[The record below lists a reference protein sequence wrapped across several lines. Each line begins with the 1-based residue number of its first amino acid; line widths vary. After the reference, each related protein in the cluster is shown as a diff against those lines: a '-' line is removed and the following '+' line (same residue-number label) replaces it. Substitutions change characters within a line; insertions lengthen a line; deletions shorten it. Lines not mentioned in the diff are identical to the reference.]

1 MGSGYK
7 PGMRIQ
13 DVDPGYEPGMR
24 ILDVDPGYELG
35 MRIRYAL
42 CLLSSDSP

>member
-1 MGSGYK
+1 MGPGYE
-7 PGMRIQ
+7 PGIRIQ

-24 ILDVDPGYELG
+24 IQDVDPGYELG

>member
-1 MGSGYK
+1 MGPGYE

-24 ILDVDPGYELG
+24 IQDVDPGYELG

-42 CLLSSDSP
+42 CLLSPNSP

>member
-1 MGSGYK
+1 MGPGYE

-24 ILDVDPGYELG
+24 IQDVDPGYELG

>member
-1 MGSGYK
+1 MGPGYK

-13 DVDPGYEPGMR
+13 DVDPGYELGMR
-24 ILDVDPGYELG
+24 IQDVDPGYEIG

-42 CLLSSDSP
+42 CLLSSNSP

>member
-1 MGSGYK
+1 MSSGYK
-7 PGMRIQ
+7 PGMRIL
-13 DVDPGYEPGMR
+13 DVDPEYEPGMR
-24 ILDVDPGYELG
+24 IQDVDPGYELG